1 MLTRRFKIMLK
12 QDFASWI
19 LGLVQEHTWLCV
31 QQGPLIHE
39 GRENMGFF
47 LFVCFNQSRVFQ
59 KPANNYQSSYQNFRI
74 NGYAVVIQIV
84 LATRTL

>member
-19 LGLVQEHTWLCV
+19 LGLVQEHAWLV

-39 GRENMGFF
+39 GRENDFF
-47 LFVCFNQSRVFQ
+47 FFFNKGRVFQ
-59 KPANNYQSSYQNFRI
+59 SQ
-74 NGYAVVIQIV
+74 QIITNQG
-84 LATRTL
+84 TRT

>member
-47 LFVCFNQSRVFQ
+47 CLFVLTKAEFSRNQQTITNQAIKTS
-59 KPANNYQSSYQNFRI
+59 
-74 NGYAVVIQIV
+74 G
-84 LATRTL
+84 LMGMLW